1 MASIKVILRKNK
13 KRPDGTFPL
22 VIRVTKDRK
31 TSEFFI
37 GHYIKEEEWDH
48 INKKVKKS
56 HLNSARINHKILK
69 KTMEASEVLLDVENG
84 NKDLSKKAIKH
95 KIKNHNKSSFVSVA
109 EEHLSDLLKLKK
121 FTQHCGEKPRVN
133 HFISFLEGGDISF
146 QEITSPLLKKF
157 MIYLKADKNLSDRSV
172 MNTLIV
178 IRTIFNKAINNGLV
192 DHKFYPFGPGK
203 IQIRMPESIKMG
215 LNAEELNKL
224 ENAELTPYSNEWH
237 ARNTFLTSFYL
248 AGIRVSD
255 VIRLKWTDFNDGRL
269 IYIMGKNKKVV
280 SLKLPEK
287 VNEILEKYKPLK
299 NESPFIFP
307 YLQSEDMKDLR
318 ALYGR
323 TRSANGGINKTLNR
337 IAKDLGIEKN
347 ITMHISR
354 HTFGNL
360 AGDKISPQLLQKLY
374 RHSDLKTTIGYQA
387 NFINQDVDSALEA
400 VLKF

>member
-1 MASIKVILRKNK
+1 
-13 KRPDGTFPL
+13 
-22 VIRVTKDRK
+22 
-31 TSEFFI
+31 
-37 GHYIKEEEWDH
+37 
-48 INKKVKKS
+48 
-56 HLNSARINHKILK
+56 
-69 KTMEASEVLLDVENG
+69 MEASEVLLDVENG

-224 ENAELTPYSNEWH
+224 ENAELIPYSNEWH
-237 ARNTFLTSFYL
+237 ALNTFLTSFYL

-307 YLQSEDMKDLR
+307 YLQSEDMKDL
-318 ALYGR
+318 
-323 TRSANGGINKTLNR
+323 
-337 IAKDLGIEKN
+337 
-347 ITMHISR
+347 
-354 HTFGNL
+354 
-360 AGDKISPQLLQKLY
+360 KLY
-374 RHSDLKTTIGYQA
+374 MEEQ
-387 NFINQDVDSALEA
+387 EA
-400 VLKF
+400 PMVLLIKP